1 MRRRELADLT
11 RRLVPCGGRRARLE
25 QAKQPVEPA
34 APSVLVSHGRGRA
47 RTRAGNDSAASR
59 GRERRLRQN
68 CFFDDAI
75 TGLVTVFGQSPS
87 PSSRVGGRRPSG
99 GSRAGHNPR
108 RVAMAPTRTMDD
120 TAGRAP
126 ARRAS
131 GVAAAARA
139 PTSTIAPRAA
149 SARPVLGSSTSVNAR
164 ALPRRSRDSPYT
176 GATRAGPSKS
186 TTTGGTSH
194 VPSVKDAT
202 VASLLTREKE
212 RLAEEVHELRRR
224 HASMEERLK
233 LANAESARAATELRR
248 RDRTIATLES
258 AEGDGRRVARIA
270 ELEAENDAYASEVTR
285 LAAILCFAR
294 DDDDDD
300 AATASNESSRAEA
313 RLRAQLALGPT
324 MGKGHADGVEDELV
338 EAKRRAETL
347 AARVERL
354 ERDEA
359 GARDDARRRSNAK
372 PRMRAR
378 NATLCARKCDA
389 SKRITIISED
399 WRRWRRRRRRA
410 RGTTLVWRR
419 RSARG
424 PNPRSRR
431 FADNSRRWGND
442 WRANEV
448 GRTRRRRSTR
458 SSRRRRDVSRG
469 GKTGRV
475 GGARRRVR
483 GARGTDRRG
492 GGSNRANASR
502 ERSERRPEGG
512 GRPAA
517 SAARDV
523 ASSDPPT
530 AEGDENASDSDDEEL
545 FDDLDESWA
554 TDAAAEDRAPED
566 EDEDPIGEARR

>member
-1 MRRRELADLT
+1 
-11 RRLVPCGGRRARLE
+11 
-25 QAKQPVEPA
+25 
-34 APSVLVSHGRGRA
+34 
-47 RTRAGNDSAASR
+47 
-59 GRERRLRQN
+59 
-68 CFFDDAI
+68 
-75 TGLVTVFGQSPS
+75 
-87 PSSRVGGRRPSG
+87 
-99 GSRAGHNPR
+99 
-108 RVAMAPTRTMDD
+108 MAPTRTMDD

-285 LAAILCFAR
+285 LAAILRFAR

-359 GARDDARRRSNAK
+359 SARRRAEAFERETEDARAERDALRAEVRRLEEDNDHLRRLAAMEAAAASSARDDARLAE
-372 PRMRAR
+372 AE
-378 NATLCARKCDA
+378 CARTKPALA
-389 SKRITIISED
+389 SLPGE
-399 WRRWRRRRRRA
+399 RRA
-410 RGTTLVWRR
+410 A
-419 RSARG
+419 SA
-424 PNPRSRR
+424 
-431 FADNSRRWGND
+431 A
-442 WRANEV
+442 
-448 GRTRRRRSTR
+448 
-458 SSRRRRDVSRG
+458 RDVASEVLAERIDAEEVQ
-469 GKTGRV
+469 T
-475 GGARRRVR
+475 
-483 GARGTDRRG
+483 
-492 GGSNRANASR
+492 RANASR

>member
-1 MRRRELADLT
+1 M
-11 RRLVPCGGRRARLE
+11 
-25 QAKQPVEPA
+25 
-34 APSVLVSHGRGRA
+34 
-47 RTRAGNDSAASR
+47 
-59 GRERRLRQN
+59 
-68 CFFDDAI
+68 
-75 TGLVTVFGQSPS
+75 VTVFGQSPS
-87 PSSRVGGRRPSG
+87 PSSRVGGRRPSC

-248 RDRTIATLES
+248 RDRTITALES

-285 LAAILCFAR
+285 LAAILLFAR

-359 GARDDARRRSNAK
+359 SARRRAEAFERETKDVRAERDALRAEVRRLEEDNDHLRRLAAMEAAAASSARDDARLAE
-372 PRMRAR
+372 AE
-378 NATLCARKCDA
+378 CARTKPALA
-389 SKRITIISED
+389 SL
-399 WRRWRRRRRRA
+399 RRQLAAVGERLA
-410 RGTTLVWRR
+410 R
-419 RSARG
+419 
-424 PNPRSRR
+424 
-431 FADNSRRWGND
+431 
-442 WRANEV
+442 E
-448 GRTRRRRSTR
+448 
-458 SSRRRRDVSRG
+458 RG
-469 GKTGRV
+469 G
-475 GGARRRVR
+475 
-483 GARGTDRRG
+483 
-492 GGSNRANASR
+492 ANA
-502 ERSERRPEGG
+502 EEAIDTILAAAERRPEGG
-512 GRPAA
+512 GRPTA

-530 AEGDENASDSDDEEL
+530 AEGDDNASDSDDEEL

-554 TDAAAEDRAPED
+554 TDAAAEDRAPEE
-566 EDEDPIGEARR
+566 EDEDPTREARR

>member
-1 MRRRELADLT
+1 
-11 RRLVPCGGRRARLE
+11 
-25 QAKQPVEPA
+25 
-34 APSVLVSHGRGRA
+34 
-47 RTRAGNDSAASR
+47 
-59 GRERRLRQN
+59 
-68 CFFDDAI
+68 
-75 TGLVTVFGQSPS
+75 
-87 PSSRVGGRRPSG
+87 
-99 GSRAGHNPR
+99 
-108 RVAMAPTRTMDD
+108 MAPTRTMDD

-285 LAAILCFAR
+285 LAAILRFAR

-313 RLRAQLALGPT
+313 RLGAQLALGPT

-359 GARDDARRRSNAK
+359 SARRRAEAFERETKDARAERDALRAEVRRLEEDNDHLRRLAAMEAAAASSARDDARLAE
-372 PRMRAR
+372 AE
-378 NATLCARKCDA
+378 CARTKPALA
-389 SKRITIISED
+389 SLE
-399 WRRWRRRRRRA
+399 
-410 RGTTLVWRR
+410 
-419 RSARG
+419 
-424 PNPRSRR
+424 
-431 FADNSRRWGND
+431 DNSRRWGND

-492 GGSNRANASR
+492 GGSNPR
-502 ERSERRPEGG
+502 ERVPRTIRETSRRRGKTGRVGG
-512 GRPAA
+512 
-517 SAARDV
+517 
-523 ASSDPPT
+523 
-530 AEGDENASDSDDEEL
+530 
-545 FDDLDESWA
+545 
-554 TDAAAEDRAPED
+554 
-566 EDEDPIGEARR
+566 ARRRILGPSDRRGG

>member
-1 MRRRELADLT
+1 
-11 RRLVPCGGRRARLE
+11 
-25 QAKQPVEPA
+25 
-34 APSVLVSHGRGRA
+34 
-47 RTRAGNDSAASR
+47 
-59 GRERRLRQN
+59 
-68 CFFDDAI
+68 
-75 TGLVTVFGQSPS
+75 
-87 PSSRVGGRRPSG
+87 
-99 GSRAGHNPR
+99 
-108 RVAMAPTRTMDD
+108 MAPTRTMDD

-354 ERDEA
+354 ERDDASARRRAEA
-359 GARDDARRRSNAK
+359 FERETEDARAERDALRAEVRRLEEECDHLRRLAAMEAAAASSARDDARLAE
-372 PRMRAR
+372 AE
-378 NATLCARKCDA
+378 CARTKPALA
-389 SKRITIISED
+389 SLRRQLAAVGERLARERGGANAEEAIDTILAAAE
-399 WRRWRRRRRRA
+399 RRVEGGERRA
-410 RGTTLVWRR
+410 A
-419 RSARG
+419 SA
-424 PNPRSRR
+424 
-431 FADNSRRWGND
+431 A
-442 WRANEV
+442 
-448 GRTRRRRSTR
+448 
-458 SSRRRRDVSRG
+458 RDVASEVLAERIDAEEVQ
-469 GKTGRV
+469 T
-475 GGARRRVR
+475 
-483 GARGTDRRG
+483 
-492 GGSNRANASR
+492 RANASR

>member
-1 MRRRELADLT
+1 
-11 RRLVPCGGRRARLE
+11 
-25 QAKQPVEPA
+25 
-34 APSVLVSHGRGRA
+34 
-47 RTRAGNDSAASR
+47 
-59 GRERRLRQN
+59 
-68 CFFDDAI
+68 
-75 TGLVTVFGQSPS
+75 
-87 PSSRVGGRRPSG
+87 
-99 GSRAGHNPR
+99 
-108 RVAMAPTRTMDD
+108 MAPTRTMDD

-359 GARDDARRRSNAK
+359 SARRRAEAFERETEDARAERDALRAEVRRLEEDNDHLRRLAAMEAAAASSARDDARLAE
-372 PRMRAR
+372 AE
-378 NATLCARKCDA
+378 CARTKPALA
-389 SKRITIISED
+389 SLRRQLAAVGERLARERGGANAEEAIDTILAAAE
-399 WRRWRRRRRRA
+399 RRVEGGKDGPRRRRETSRPRCS
-410 RGTTLVWRR
+410 RNGSTRR
-419 RSARG
+419 RFKPARTR
-424 PNPRSRR
+424 PENDPRDVPKEGEDRPRR
-431 FADNSRRWGND
+431 RRETSHPRTLRPQRGMKTRRIPTTKSSSTIWT
-442 WRANEV
+442 RV
-448 GRTRRRRSTR
+448 GRQTRRRRI
-458 SSRRRRDVSRG
+458 
-469 GKTGRV
+469 
-475 GGARRRVR
+475 ARRRMRTKIRLARRGVEGSDVGPSRRGVEASRR
-483 GARGTDRRG
+483 GAF
-492 GGSNRANASR
+492 
-502 ERSERRPEGG
+502 
-512 GRPAA
+512 
-517 SAARDV
+517 
-523 ASSDPPT
+523 
-530 AEGDENASDSDDEEL
+530 DSL
-545 FDDLDESWA
+545 
-554 TDAAAEDRAPED
+554 P
-566 EDEDPIGEARR
+566 